1 MLRLHTFGGLWMDAS
16 DPGSQL
22 GVGPRRRLALLATLA
37 AGGPRGVSRDRL
49 LLLLWPDS
57 TEANARHALSQ
68 LLYTLRRDAG
78 ADVATGATELR
89 LDPGLI
95 SSDIADFDAALAAG
109 RPDEAAALYR
119 GPFLDGFYL
128 ENGEEFERW
137 AAEMRADVGRRAVG
151 AITQAIRLAEQRGD
165 RTGRVELTRRLTQL
179 EPLSAPHALGYMQAL
194 ADAGDRSSAIKFARD
209 YETIVRGELKTPA
222 EPSIRALA
230 QRLAAGLHE
239 PPPMAASSEP
249 VADAP
254 LAEPATA
261 APATVA
267 PATVA
272 PSAPVRPG
280 NLRRP
285 VVRALRWVLLA
296 AAVVAAVAWGLLRPR
311 APQLANDIVAVASFE
326 NRSGDPA
333 LDVVG
338 EMAAD
343 WISHGISETQ
353 VARVV
358 DPNSALVARAAPLPE
373 REATRDAV
381 RARAFGEG
389 LGAGTVVWGSFYRKG
404 DSLTFIVRLSSTA
417 DGEVLAAIDPVSG
430 ATQNPL
436 AAITA
441 VRQLVLGALL
451 ARSNRG
457 KGDLPPLGRPPAY
470 DAYVAF
476 LQGLEFVTS
485 YDTDRA
491 IERFQQASVLDTTFF
506 APRLWMVATYESAE
520 RMRAADSVLDLL
532 EPHRN
537 GFTRYE
543 KAFFDDYRAT
553 LSGDP
558 GAALAISREMS
569 RMSPGPLSFL
579 LLGQDAL
586 AVNRP
591 REALAAFA
599 RINVGQSFLRKWDAY
614 WSWALQGHHVLG
626 ENREALLMAE
636 EGRRALP
643 DAPSPLLAEAKVLA
657 ALGRV
662 DEARVAI
669 ERARAQPESE
679 FAPYLSFYVAVCR
692 ELSARGDSAAAAAVG
707 AAGSALPVP
716 DSLTPY
722 QRNARS
728 GCLACAGRW
737 GELRTM
743 AQRLHAAD
751 PADWH
756 WLAVAGIAAAH
767 LADRSEAE
775 RVDRLL
781 AAIADRYSFG
791 RPDFYRA
798 RIAAA
803 LGQSDRAVGLL
814 RQAFARGLSYLDA
827 IEDHSLEFRSLA
839 PRRDYQ
845 ELMQP
850 RG

>member
-16 DPGSQL
+16 DPGSPL
-22 GVGPRRRLALLATLA
+22 GVGPRRRLALLAILA

-89 LDPGLI
+89 LDPALI
-95 SSDIADFDAALAAG
+95 SSDVADFDAALAAG

-137 AAEMRADVGRRAVG
+137 AAEMRADAGRRAVG
-151 AITQAIRLAEQRGD
+151 AISQAVRLAEQRGD
-165 RTGRVELTRRLTQL
+165 RAGLVELTRRLTQL

-194 ADAGDRSSAIKFARD
+194 ADGGDRSSAIKFARD
-209 YETIVRGELKTPA
+209 YEAMVRSELKTPA

-239 PPPMAASSEP
+239 SPPTG
-249 VADAP
+249 
-254 LAEPATA
+254 TA
-261 APATVA
+261 AELSVAEVPGGAAAGPAVSEAVRIA
-267 PATVA
+267 PAIPA
-272 PSAPVRPG
+272 LPARQP
-280 NLRRP
+280 RP
-285 VVRALRWVLLA
+285 VSRAMPLVLLA
-296 AAVVAAVAWGLLRPR
+296 GAAVVAIAWGLLRSRSPK
-311 APQLANDIVAVASFE
+311 LSNDIVAVASFE

-338 EMAAD
+338 QMAAD

-358 DPNSALVARAAPLPE
+358 DPNSALIARAAPLPG
-373 REATRDAV
+373 REATHDAV

-404 DSLTFIVRLSSTA
+404 DSLTFIVRLSRTA
-417 DGEVLAAIDPVSG
+417 DGEVLAAIEPVSG
-430 ATQNPL
+430 STQNPL
-436 AAITA
+436 TAITV

-451 ARSNRG
+451 ARNNQG
-457 KGDLPPLGRPPAY
+457 KGDLPFLRRPPAY

-491 IERFQQASVLDTTFF
+491 IERFRQAAVLDTTFF
-506 APRLWMVATYESAE
+506 APKLWMVEAYEAAE

-537 GFTRYE
+537 EFTRYE

-553 LSGDP
+553 LSGDL
-558 GAALAISREMS
+558 GAALETSREMS
-569 RMSPGPLSFL
+569 RMAPGPLSFL

-599 RINVGQSFLRKWDAY
+599 RINLGQSFFQGWDAY
-614 WSWALQGHHVLG
+614 WSWALQGHHILG
-626 ENREALLMAE
+626 ENREALAIAQ
-636 EGRRALP
+636 EGRRAMP
-643 DAPSPLLAEAKVLA
+643 DAPAPMLAEAKALA

-662 DEARVAI
+662 GEAGAAI
-669 ERARAQPESE
+669 ERARAQPESD
-679 FAPYLSFYVAVCR
+679 FTPYLLFYVEVCR
-692 ELSARGDSAAAAAVG
+692 ELSARGDSAAAAEVG
-707 AAGSALPVP
+707 AVGSALPAS
-716 DSLTPY
+716 DSLRPAH
-722 QRNARS
+722 RRARS

-737 GELRTM
+737 AELQAM
-743 AQRLHAAD
+743 ARRLHDGD
-751 PADWH
+751 PRDWH
-756 WLAVAGIAAAH
+756 WLAIAGVAAAH
-767 LADRSEAE
+767 LADRAEAE
-775 RVDRLL
+775 RVDRVL
-781 AAIADRYSFG
+781 ASVTERYSFG
-791 RPDFYRA
+791 APDFYRA

-814 RQAFARGLSYLDA
+814 RQAFARGLSYLTA
-827 IEDHSLEFRSLA
+827 IEDHAPEFRSLEA
-839 PRRDYQ
+839 RRDYQ

-850 RG
+850 KG